1 MFLVRALKR
10 VDFPTLGSPT
20 IPIERLTGV
29 SLRGIVGAPCHDRP
43 MPAYVV
49 TLLIGLFAGSAIGYL
64 LSALKSKDSVG
75 NQALLDDYKAQLAAE
90 RAKTESAI
98 TLNAELLAVKES
110 VAQLSTQSNEANR
123 IRTEAEAKLNTTILE
138 MRRASESIFD
148 ETKKIAG
155 ALSNSQSRGKF
166 GEAQLELL
174 LQGAG
179 LREGHEYTAQRST
192 TDSDSSGIPDIT
204 VSMPGGSLLFID
216 SKFPFERFLEA
227 FGTEDQSQ
235 RDEYLQLHTKDLMKH
250 VESLAKRGYHK
261 SQGSPD
267 FVVLFVPFETLLSE
281 ALRLDPMFLEKAF
294 KVGVTVATPTS
305 MMALLRTI
313 GYIFT
318 RNKLAENADEIQK
331 VASTFLKNITLL
343 HTKIVAVGKAISS
356 TSKAYEDLVPTA
368 EKTVLAPARRI
379 HNLGVTGD
387 KDKLAIEYPEAP
399 GAVRDLKSAELDT
412 GDDYI
417 DAEEVDER

>member
-1 MFLVRALKR
+1 
-10 VDFPTLGSPT
+10 
-20 IPIERLTGV
+20 
-29 SLRGIVGAPCHDRP
+29 
-43 MPAYVV
+43 MPAYL
-49 TLLIGLFAGSAIGYL
+49 TPLLIGVFAGITIGYL
-64 LSALKSKDSVG
+64 LSALKFKNSSGD
-75 NQALLDDYKAQLAAE
+75 QALLKDYKAQLDAE
-90 RAKTESAI
+90 RGKTEGAI
-98 TLNAELLAVKES
+98 KLNAELVAMKES
-110 VAQLSTQSNEANR
+110 VNKLAQQSNEANR
-123 IRTEAEAKLNTTILE
+123 IRTEAEAKLNTTINE

-155 ALSNSQSRGKF
+155 ALSNTQTRGKF

-174 LQGAG
+174 LEGAG
-179 LREGHEYTAQRST
+179 LRQGHEYTSQRST
-192 TDSDSSGIPDIT
+192 TDSDSTGIPDIT
-204 VSMPGGSLLFID
+204 VNMPGGSLLFID
-216 SKFPFERFLEA
+216 SKFPFDRFLDA
-227 FGTEDQSQ
+227 FATQDQNE
-235 RDEYLQLHTKDLMKH
+235 RDEYLQQHTKDLLKH
-250 VESLAKRGYHK
+250 VEALAKRGYHK

-281 ALRLDPMFLEKAF
+281 ALRLDPMLLEKAF
-294 KVGVTVATPTS
+294 KVGVTIATPTS

-356 TSKAYEDLVPTA
+356 TAKAYEDLVPTA

-379 HNLGVTGD
+379 HNLGVAGD
-387 KDKLAIEYPEAP
+387 KDKLAITYPEAP
-399 GAVRDLKSAELDT
+399 GAVRELKSAELEG

-417 DAEEVDER
+417 DAEEVDDAEKTKEVEQ

>member
-1 MFLVRALKR
+1 
-10 VDFPTLGSPT
+10 
-20 IPIERLTGV
+20 
-29 SLRGIVGAPCHDRP
+29 
-43 MPAYVV
+43 MPAYLVI
-49 TLLIGLFAGSAIGYL
+49 LLIGLMAGGAIGYL
-64 LSALKSKDSVG
+64 IARVKSASSVADR
-75 NQALLDDYKAQLAAE
+75 ALLDDYKSQLEAE
-90 RAKTESAI
+90 RGKTESAVK
-98 TLNAELLAVKES
+98 LNAELVAMKES
-110 VAQLSTQSNEANR
+110 VEKLSTQANEANR

-155 ALSNSQSRGKF
+155 ALSNSQTRGKF

-179 LREGHEYTAQRST
+179 LREDHEYFRQKST
-192 TDSDSSGIPDIT
+192 TDADSAGIPDIT
-204 VSMPGGSLLFID
+204 VKMPGGSHIFID
-216 SKFPFERFLEA
+216 SKFPFDRFLEA
-227 FGTEDQSQ
+227 FDPAHSAD
-235 RDEYLQLHTKDLMKH
+235 RDELLQAHTKDLLKH
-250 VESLAKRGYHK
+250 VDALAKRGYHK

-281 ALRLDPMFLEKAF
+281 ALRLDPTFLEKAF

-343 HTKIVAVGKAISS
+343 HTKIVAVGKAITT

-368 EKTVLAPARRI
+368 EKTVLSPARRI

-399 GAVRDLKSAELDT
+399 ASVRELKSDEQ
-412 GDDYI
+412 GDDDFI
-417 DAEEVDER
+417 DAEEITDGDK

>member
-1 MFLVRALKR
+1 
-10 VDFPTLGSPT
+10 
-20 IPIERLTGV
+20 
-29 SLRGIVGAPCHDRP
+29 

-49 TLLIGLFAGSAIGYL
+49 TLLIGLIAGSAIGYL
-64 LSALKSKDSVG
+64 FSSLKSKDSAG
-75 NQALLDDYKAQLAAE
+75 NQALLDNYKIQLEAE
-90 RAKTESAI
+90 RSKTESAI
-98 TLNAELLAVKES
+98 KLNAELVAVKDS
-110 VAQLSTQSNEANR
+110 VAKLTTQSNEANLS
-123 IRTEAEAKLNTTILE
+123 RTQAEANLNTTILE

-148 ETKKIAG
+148 ETRKIAG
-155 ALSNSQSRGKF
+155 ALSNSQIRGKF

-192 TDSDSSGIPDIT
+192 TDADSSGIPDVT
-204 VSMPGGSLLFID
+204 VNMPGGSQLFID

-227 FGTEDQSQ
+227 FGTDDQAE
-235 RDEYLQLHTKDLMKH
+235 RDQYLQQHTRDLMKH
-250 VESLAKRGYHK
+250 VDALAKRGYHK

-281 ALRLDPMFLEKAF
+281 ALRTDPQFLEKAF

-343 HTKIVAVGKAISS
+343 HTKIVAVGSAISQ
-356 TSKAYEDLVPTA
+356 TSRAYEDLVPTA

-379 HNLGVTGD
+379 HNLGVAGD

-399 GAVRDLKSAELDT
+399 DDVRDLKNAELDA

-417 DAEEVDER
+417 DAEEVDEK

>member
-1 MFLVRALKR
+1 M
-10 VDFPTLGSPT
+10 PSY
-20 IPIERLTGV
+20 IV
-29 SLRGIVGAPCHDRP
+29 SLIVG
-43 MPAYVV
+43 
-49 TLLIGLFAGSAIGYL
+49 LLAGGAIGYL
-64 LSALKSKDSVG
+64 LRALKSGSAVADR
-75 NQALLDDYKAQLAAE
+75 ALLDDYKSQLAAE
-90 RAKTESAI
+90 RDKTESNVK
-98 TLNAELLAVKES
+98 LNAELNAVKES
-110 VAQLSTQSNEANR
+110 VQKLSSQSNEANR
-123 IRTEAEAKLNTTILE
+123 IRTEAEAKLETTINE

-155 ALSNSQSRGKF
+155 ALSNSQTRGKF

-179 LREGHEYTAQRST
+179 LRDGHEYSRQKSTA
-192 TDSDSSGIPDIT
+192 DADSSGIPDIT
-204 VSMPGGSLLFID
+204 VKMPGGSSIFID
-216 SKFPFERFLEA
+216 SKFPFDRFLEA

-235 RDEYLQLHTKDLMKH
+235 RDEFLTSHTKDLLKH
-250 VESLAKRGYHK
+250 VEALAKRGYHK
-261 SQGSPD
+261 SVGSPD

-281 ALRLDPMFLEKAF
+281 ALRIDPNLLEKAF
-294 KVGVTVATPTS
+294 KVGVTIATPTS

-356 TSKAYEDLVPTA
+356 TAKAYEDLVPTA
-368 EKTVLAPARRI
+368 EKTVLSPARRI
-379 HNLGVTGD
+379 HNLGVSGD

-399 GAVRDLKSAELDT
+399 ASVRELKSDEIG
-412 GDDYI
+412 GDDDFI
-417 DAEEVDER
+417 DAEEISEEDR

>member
-1 MFLVRALKR
+1 
-10 VDFPTLGSPT
+10 
-20 IPIERLTGV
+20 
-29 SLRGIVGAPCHDRP
+29 

-49 TLLIGLFAGSAIGYL
+49 TLLIGVLAGSAIGYL
-64 LSALKSKDSVG
+64 FCALKSKDSAG
-75 NQALLDDYKAQLAAE
+75 NQALLEDYKAQLEAE
-90 RAKTESAI
+90 RSKTESAI
-98 TLNAELLAVKES
+98 KLNAELMAVKES
-110 VAQLSTQSNEANR
+110 VTKLTSQSNEANR

-155 ALSNSQSRGKF
+155 ALSNSQTRGKF

-235 RDEYLQLHTKDLMKH
+235 RDEYLQQHTKDLLKH
-250 VESLAKRGYHK
+250 VEALAKRGYHK

-294 KVGVTVATPTS
+294 KVGVTIATPTS

-399 GAVRDLKSAELDT
+399 GAVRDLKSAELEA

>member
-1 MFLVRALKR
+1 
-10 VDFPTLGSPT
+10 
-20 IPIERLTGV
+20 
-29 SLRGIVGAPCHDRP
+29 

-64 LSALKSKDSVG
+64 LSALKSKDSAG

-294 KVGVTVATPTS
+294 KLGVTVATPTS

-331 VASTFLKNITLL
+331 VANTFLKNITLL

>member
-1 MFLVRALKR
+1 
-10 VDFPTLGSPT
+10 
-20 IPIERLTGV
+20 
-29 SLRGIVGAPCHDRP
+29 
-43 MPAYVV
+43 MPAYL
-49 TLLIGLFAGSAIGYL
+49 TPLLIGVFTGITIGYL
-64 LSALKSKDSVG
+64 LSALKFKNSSGD
-75 NQALLDDYKAQLAAE
+75 QALLKDYKSQLDAE
-90 RAKTESAI
+90 RSKTEGAI
-98 TLNAELLAVKES
+98 KLNAELVAMKES
-110 VAQLSTQSNEANR
+110 VNKLSEQSNEANR
-123 IRTEAEAKLNTTILE
+123 IRTEAEAKLNTTISE

-155 ALSNSQSRGKF
+155 ALSNTQTRGKF

-174 LQGAG
+174 LEGAG
-179 LREGHEYTAQRST
+179 LRQGHEYTSQRST
-192 TDSDSSGIPDIT
+192 TDSDSTGIPDVT
-204 VSMPGGSLLFID
+204 VNMPGGSLLFID
-216 SKFPFERFLEA
+216 SKFPFDRFLDA
-227 FGTEDQSQ
+227 FATQDQNE
-235 RDEYLQLHTKDLMKH
+235 RDEYLQQHTKDLLKH
-250 VESLAKRGYHK
+250 VEALAKRGYHK

-281 ALRLDPMFLEKAF
+281 ALRLDPMLLEKAF
-294 KVGVTVATPTS
+294 KVGVTIATPTS

-379 HNLGVTGD
+379 HNLGVAGD
-387 KDKLAIEYPEAP
+387 KDKLAIAYPEAP
-399 GAVRDLKSAELDT
+399 GAVRELKSAELES

-417 DAEEVDER
+417 DAEEVDEAEKTKEVEQ

>member
-1 MFLVRALKR
+1 
-10 VDFPTLGSPT
+10 
-20 IPIERLTGV
+20 
-29 SLRGIVGAPCHDRP
+29 

-49 TLLIGLFAGSAIGYL
+49 TLLIGVIAGIAIGYL
-64 LSALKSKDSVG
+64 FSALKAKDSAG
-75 NQALLDDYKAQLAAE
+75 NQILLADYKAQLAAE
-90 RAKTESAI
+90 RGKTEGAI
-98 TLNAELLAVKES
+98 KLNAELVAMKDSVNKLA
-110 VAQLSTQSNEANR
+110 LQSNEANR
-123 IRTEAEAKLNTTILE
+123 SRTEAEANLNTTIVE

-148 ETKKIAG
+148 ETKKIAS

-179 LREGHEYTAQRST
+179 LRAGHEYTRQRST
-192 TDSDSSGIPDIT
+192 TDADSAGIPDIT
-204 VSMPGGSLLFID
+204 VNMPGGSYLFID
-216 SKFPFERFLEA
+216 SKFPFDRFLDA
-227 FGTEDQSQ
+227 FGTEDQTA
-235 RDEYLQLHTKDLMKH
+235 RDEYLRQHSKDLLKH
-250 VESLAKRGYHK
+250 VEALAKRGYHK

-281 ALRLDPMFLEKAF
+281 ALRLDPNFLEKAF
-294 KVGVTVATPTS
+294 KVGVTIATPTS

-343 HTKIVAVGKAISS
+343 HTKIVAVGKAIS
-356 TSKAYEDLVPTA
+356 TTAKAYEDLVPTA

-379 HNLGVTGD
+379 HNLGVAGD
-387 KDKLAIEYPEAP
+387 KDKLAIDYPEAP
-399 GAVRDLKSAELDT
+399 GAVRDLKNSELEI

-417 DAEEVDER
+417 DAEEVDEK

>member
-1 MFLVRALKR
+1 M
-10 VDFPTLGSPT
+10 
-20 IPIERLTGV
+20 
-29 SLRGIVGAPCHDRP
+29 
-43 MPAYVV
+43 
-49 TLLIGLFAGSAIGYL
+49 TLLIGLIAGSAIGYL
-64 LSALKSKDSVG
+64 LSSLKSKDSTG
-75 NQALLDDYKAQLAAE
+75 AQALLDDYRVQLDAE
-90 RAKTESAI
+90 RKKTETAI
-98 TLNAELLAVKES
+98 TLNAELVAVKDS
-110 VAQLSTQSNEANR
+110 VSKLTTQSNEANR

-155 ALSNSQSRGKF
+155 ALSNSQTRGKF

-192 TDSDSSGIPDIT
+192 TDADSSGIPDVT
-204 VSMPGGSLLFID
+204 VNMPGGSQLFID

-227 FGTEDQSQ
+227 FGTDDQAE
-235 RDEYLQLHTKDLMKH
+235 RDQYLQQHTKDLLKH
-250 VESLAKRGYHK
+250 VEALAKRGYHK
-261 SQGSPD
+261 SEGSPD

-281 ALRLDPMFLEKAF
+281 ALRLDPLLLEKAF
-294 KVGVTVATPTS
+294 KVGVTIATPTS

-343 HTKIVAVGKAISS
+343 HTKIVAVGKAISQ

-387 KDKLAIEYPEAP
+387 KDKLAIAYPEAP
-399 GAVRDLKSAELDT
+399 GAVRDLKNAELDSN
-412 GDDYI
+412 DDYI
-417 DAEEVDER
+417 DAEEVEER

>member
-1 MFLVRALKR
+1 M
-10 VDFPTLGSPT
+10 
-20 IPIERLTGV
+20 
-29 SLRGIVGAPCHDRP
+29 
-43 MPAYVV
+43 
-49 TLLIGLFAGSAIGYL
+49 TLLIGVIAGFAIGYL
-64 LSALKSKDSVG
+64 LSALKSKDSAG
-75 NQALLDDYKAQLAAE
+75 NQALLDDYKAQLEAE
-90 RAKTESAI
+90 RKKTETAI
-98 TLNAELLAVKES
+98 TLNAELTAVKDS
-110 VAQLSTQSNEANR
+110 VSKLTTQSNEANR

-155 ALSNSQSRGKF
+155 ALSNSQTRGKF

-192 TDSDSSGIPDIT
+192 TDSDSTGIPDIT
-204 VSMPGGSLLFID
+204 VNMPGGSRLFID

-227 FGTEDQSQ
+227 FGTDDQVE
-235 RDEYLQLHTKDLMKH
+235 RDEYLQQHTKDLLKH
-250 VESLAKRGYHK
+250 VDALAKRGYHK

-399 GAVRDLKSAELDT
+399 GAVRDLKNAELES

-417 DAEEVDER
+417 DAEEVDE

>member
-1 MFLVRALKR
+1 
-10 VDFPTLGSPT
+10 
-20 IPIERLTGV
+20 
-29 SLRGIVGAPCHDRP
+29 

-49 TLLIGLFAGSAIGYL
+49 TLLIGLAAGGAIGYL
-64 LSALKSKDSVG
+64 LARLKSTSSVADR
-75 NQALLDDYKAQLAAE
+75 ALLEDYKSQLEAE
-90 RAKTESAI
+90 RSKTESAVKI
-98 TLNAELLAVKES
+98 NAEVVAMKES
-110 VAQLSTQSNEANR
+110 VEKLSTQANEANR

-155 ALSNSQSRGKF
+155 ALSNSQTRGKF

-174 LQGAG
+174 LQSAG
-179 LREGHEYTAQRST
+179 LREGHEYSRQKST
-192 TDSDSSGIPDIT
+192 TDADSSGIPDIT
-204 VSMPGGSLLFID
+204 VQMPGGSHIFID
-216 SKFPFERFLEA
+216 SKFPFDRFLEA
-227 FGTEDQSQ
+227 FDPARIND
-235 RDEYLQLHTKDLMKH
+235 RDELLQAHTKDLLKH
-250 VESLAKRGYHK
+250 VEALAKRGYHK

-281 ALRLDPMFLEKAF
+281 ALRLDPNFLEKAF

-343 HTKIVAVGKAISS
+343 HTKIVAVGKAITT

-368 EKTVLAPARRI
+368 EKTVMNPARRI
-379 HNLGVTGD
+379 HNLGVSGD
-387 KDKLAIEYPEAP
+387 KDKLALEYPDAP
-399 GAVRDLKSAELDT
+399 ASVRELKSDEVT
-412 GDDYI
+412 GDDFI
-417 DAEEVDER
+417 DAEEITDGEK